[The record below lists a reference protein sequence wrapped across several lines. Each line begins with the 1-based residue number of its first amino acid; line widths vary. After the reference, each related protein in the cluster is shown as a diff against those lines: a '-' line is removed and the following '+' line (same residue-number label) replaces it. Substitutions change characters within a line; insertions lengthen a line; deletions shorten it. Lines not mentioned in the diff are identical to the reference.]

1 MMQSLWFKLAGIF
14 ALVILVSNGIVVLL
28 ANQAT
33 TDQFEFYVTQSG
45 QQWAAQLSSALA
57 DYYARNGSWEG
68 VESVLQNPWSYAML
82 SNSSMSGD
90 GSGTMNGMMGGM
102 GNSGMMREMDRWPG
116 EQNIEMGM
124 GMNLWA
130 ASGSRLLLAQEDG
143 QIVADTAGQLVGNR
157 LSDDDVGRGVSV
169 TLQGQPIGTVLAT
182 LSETPTTPAGDFLGS
197 VNRAVLW
204 SSVVAGGIA
213 IVLGSLLFLQVIRPL
228 RSLSAAAQGIAAGDL
243 SQRAREDGQDEVG
256 QVARS
261 FNQMAASLQSY
272 ENERRQTIAAIAH
285 ELRTPLSVIQG
296 NLDAM
301 LDGVL
306 PTSEEELVLL
316 HRESRLLNR
325 LIDDLRTLSLAD
337 AGQLDLQMAPVDL
350 ENLITETVERLQLH
364 AEANGIRLKA
374 VTPGDLPQILADEA
388 RLSQV
393 LTNLVDNAVRYT
405 PEGTVVEVA
414 ARSVSGGV
422 EVSVNDNGPGIPAE
436 DIPRLFDR
444 FWRGE
449 KSRSRA
455 TGGSGLGLAVAK
467 QLVQVHGGRIWV
479 GSELNQGTR
488 FTFHLPV

>member
-1 MMQSLWFKLAGIF
+1 MLQSLWFKLAGIF

-45 QQWAAQLSSALA
+45 QQWAAQLSSVIA

-116 EQNIEMGM
+116 EQNMEM

-243 SQRAREDGQDEVG
+243 SRRAREDSQDEVG

-393 LTNLVDNAVRYT
+393 LTNLVDNAVRYA

-414 ARSVSGGV
+414 ARAVSGGV

-449 KSRSRA
+449 KSRNRA

-488 FTFHLPV
+488 FTFYLPV

>member
-1 MMQSLWFKLAGIF
+1 MLQSLWFKLAGIF
-14 ALVILVSNGIVVLL
+14 ALVILISNGTVVILT
-28 ANQAT
+28 NQAT
-33 TDQFEFYVTQSG
+33 TDQFEFYVTQAG
-45 QQWAAQLSSALA
+45 QQWAAQLSPALA
-57 DYYARNGSWEG
+57 DYYARNGSWQG
-68 VESVLQNPWSYAML
+68 VEPVLQNPWSYAMG
-82 SNSSMSGD
+82 SNNGMSWE
-90 GSGTMNGMMGGM
+90 GSGRMGGRMGGM
-102 GNSGMMREMDRWPG
+102 GGSDMMGRDWRSG
-116 EQNIEMGM
+116 EQNVEMGM
-124 GMNLWA
+124 GMDLWA
-130 ASGSRLLLAQEDG
+130 ASGSRLLLAQENG
-143 QIVADTAGQLVGNR
+143 QIVADTAGQLVGSR
-157 LSDDDVGRGVSV
+157 LPDDDLARGVPV

-182 LSETPTTPAGDFLGS
+182 AAATPATPAGDFLGS

-204 SSVVAGGIA
+204 SSIVAGGIA
-213 IVLGSLLFLQVIRPL
+213 IILGSLLFLQLIRPL
-228 RSLSAAAQGIAAGDL
+228 QSLSAAAQGIATGDL
-243 SQRAREDGQDEVG
+243 SRRAREDGQDEVG

-261 FNQMAASLQSY
+261 FNQMATSLQNY

-306 PTSEEELVLL
+306 PANEEELVLL
-316 HRESRLLNR
+316 HQESRLLNR

-337 AGQLDLQMAPVDL
+337 AGQLDLQMAPVNL
-350 ENLITETVERLQLH
+350 EKLITETVERLQLH
-364 AEANGIRLKA
+364 AEAKGIHLKA
-374 VTPGDLPQILADEA
+374 VTAEELPRIQADEA

-405 PEGTVVEVA
+405 PEGTVVEVS
-414 ARSVSGGV
+414 ARVVSGSI

-436 DIPRLFDR
+436 DVPRLFDR

-479 GSELNQGTR
+479 ESELNRGAR
-488 FTFHLPV
+488 FAFRLPN

>member
-1 MMQSLWFKLAGIF
+1 MLQSLWFKLAGIF
-14 ALVILVSNGIVVLL
+14 ALVILVSNGIVVVL

-33 TDQFEFYVTQSG
+33 TDQFEFYVTQAG
-45 QQWAAQLSSALA
+45 QQWAAQLAPVLA
-57 DYYARNGSWEG
+57 DYHARNGSWQG
-68 VESVLQNPWSYAML
+68 VERVLQDPWSYAML
-82 SNSSMSGD
+82 SNSGMSGG
-90 GSGTMNGMMGGM
+90 GSGMMNGRMGGMGGSGMMGGT
-102 GNSGMMREMDRWPG
+102 EWWPG
-116 EQNIEMGM
+116 EQGMEMGM
-124 GMNLWA
+124 GMSLWA

-143 QIVADTAGQLVGNR
+143 QIIADTAGQLVNSR
-157 LSDDDVGRGVSV
+157 LSDDDLARGVPV
-169 TLQGQPIGTVLAT
+169 TSQGQPIGILLAT
-182 LSETPTTPAGDFLGS
+182 VADLPATPAGDFLGS

-204 SSVVAGGIA
+204 SSIVAGGIA

-243 SQRAREDGQDEVG
+243 SRRAREDGQDEVG

-261 FNQMAASLQSY
+261 FNQMAASLQGY

-316 HRESRLLNR
+316 HQESRLLNR

-337 AGQLDLQMAPVDL
+337 AGQLDLQMAPVNL
-350 ENLITETVERLQLH
+350 ESLVTETVERLQLH
-364 AEANGIRLKA
+364 AEANGIHLKA
-374 VTPGDLPQILADEA
+374 VTPENLPLIQADQT

-393 LTNLVDNAVRYT
+393 LTNLVDNAIRYT

-414 ARSVSGGV
+414 ARTVSEGVEISVS
-422 EVSVNDNGPGIPAE
+422 DNGPGIPDE
-436 DIPRLFDR
+436 DLAKLFDR

-449 KSRSRA
+449 KSRSRS

-467 QLVQVHGGRIWV
+467 QLVHAHGGRIWV
-479 GSELNQGTR
+479 ESALNQGAR
-488 FTFHLPV
+488 FALHLPK